1 MCIGIPAQVCQVE
14 SGRALCDFADSDPQ
28 WVDIQLV
35 EPVTSGD
42 WLLVFLGAAR
52 EVISEQRARQ
62 IQQALQAMSAVMNG
76 QSFDDSL
83 FSDLQGEPQLPPHL
97 QAQFDQQMEQQK
109 RLSEQKSHQFEQE
122 SRQPEQKSRQPEQKS
137 RQHE

>member
-14 SGRALCDFADSDPQ
+14 PGRALCDFVDSEPQ
-28 WVDIQLV
+28 WIDIQLV

-52 EVISEQRARQ
+52 EVISEQRACQ

-83 FSDLQGEPQLPPHL
+83 FADLQGEPQLPPHL
-97 QAQFDQQMEQQK
+97 QAQFDQQTEQQGH
-109 RLSEQKSHQFEQE
+109 RPEQQSHQSE
-122 SRQPEQKSRQPEQKS
+122 
-137 RQHE
+137 